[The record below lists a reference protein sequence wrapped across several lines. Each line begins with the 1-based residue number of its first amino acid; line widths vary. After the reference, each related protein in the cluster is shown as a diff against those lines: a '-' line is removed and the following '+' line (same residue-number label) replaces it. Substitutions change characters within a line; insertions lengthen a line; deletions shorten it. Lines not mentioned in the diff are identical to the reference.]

1 MALYYICCLII
12 AHNFYKINIQ
22 KHLYLKFLH
31 ISSII
36 DIVRHKG
43 DGNMRKYILYNPHAG
58 DEHGAENAK
67 KLYALYIGHE
77 LIYQDLT
84 KISDWDVFFA
94 SLDFEDEV
102 IICGGDGTLSR
113 FVNSIDGIEVKN
125 NILYYAIGSGNDFLH
140 DLDKPNGSEPFCIN
154 EYIRDLPYM
163 CLDGQRR
170 RFINGIGYGLDG
182 FVCQLGNE
190 RRKKTGK
197 KINYTAIAVEAI
209 LFKFKPVNATV
220 ILDGI
225 EHRFE
230 RVWLTPTMKG
240 RFFGGGMMVAP
251 TRRREDEEL
260 TVLVAHGCGKLR
272 LLTILP
278 TIFKGEHIKFKKY
291 IKQYT
296 AKEVTIIYDKPCAM
310 QVDGETVTG
319 VKEYS
324 ASVSEKV
331 TV

>member
-1 MALYYICCLII
+1 MAFYYICYLII
-12 AHNFYKINIQ
+12 AYNLYKINIQ
-22 KHLYLKFLH
+22 KYLYLNFPH
-31 ISSII
+31 ISIII

-43 DGNMRKYILYNPHAG
+43 GWVMKKYILYNPHAG
-58 DEHGAENAK
+58 DERGTENAK

-77 LIYQDLT
+77 LIYRNLT
-84 KISDWDVFFA
+84 QISDWDGFFA
-94 SLDFEDEV
+94 SLDYEDEV

-113 FVNSIDGIEVKN
+113 FINSIDGIDIKN
-125 NILYYAIGSGNDFLH
+125 NILFYAIGSGNDFLH
-140 DLDKPNGSEPFCIN
+140 DLGKPNGSEPFCIN
-154 EYIRDLPYM
+154 DYIRDLPYIY
-163 CLDGQRR
+163 LDGQRR

-182 FVCQLGNE
+182 FVCELGNE

-197 KINYTAIAVEAI
+197 KINYTSLAVEAI
-209 LFKFKPVNATV
+209 LFMFKPMNATV

-240 RFFGGGMMVAP
+240 RYFGGGMMIAP

-272 LLTILP
+272 LLRILP

-310 QVDGETVTG
+310 QIDGETVTG

-324 ASVSEKV
+324 ASVSTKV
-331 TV
+331 MV